1 MSIIKSALT
10 AEQLAN
16 LKFIDEQI
24 SVFPKK
30 KSGYVVHTMSY
41 ESLGRVVSLLS
52 GRDTAA
58 VLKKDMK
65 LFFIPDG
72 SLKMD
77 DYKEYCRQNGY
88 KITGHPK
95 NADAIIGHENWY
107 NSSNANHSSYR
118 GGEIGGRLFCYT
130 DSVKEKSLE
139 SVTAYIGAA
148 PALGEKIVFGA
159 NIESPRMESFYFD
172 TKFYTQNALTDKFME
187 IVYWK
192 LAKKIPVV
200 NEQVFLDSL
209 EKIVIDEAMY
219 ETINSMVNST
229 DKNDVSVGFD
239 LMCRSDIMKSAQYL
253 RLIYNSSYYNI
264 RRRASL
270 NTKLARNF
278 IDKVDQF
285 HHLDDPDFIM
295 YLQKE
300 NALTEELYYSLSRS
314 ILKGLIDNHATDAA
328 LSQIINVSY
337 TTLTYEEYMNQH
349 KPQQIINSL

>member
-30 KSGYVVHTMSY
+30 KSGYVAHTMSH

-95 NADAIIGHENWY
+95 NADAIIGHDNWY
-107 NSSNANHSSYR
+107 NSSNAYYLSYR
-118 GGEIGGRLFCYT
+118 GGEIAGRLFCYT

-139 SVTAYIGAA
+139 SVTAYIGGA
-148 PALGEKIVFGA
+148 PALGEKILFGA

-172 TKFYTQNALTDKFME
+172 TKFYTQDALTDKFME

-253 RLIYNSSYYNI
+253 RLIYNSSYHNI

-278 IDKVDQF
+278 TDKVNEF

-295 YLQKE
+295 YMQKE

-314 ILKGLIDNHATDAA
+314 ILKDLINHHAKDTA
-328 LSQIINVSY
+328 LSQVINVSY